1 MIYLIDPY
9 GNIETGHFWKV
20 TSDFYNAL
28 SLLNLEFI
36 LLTPTPDVEIK
47 DHEGELSSTCAARQ
61 AIPTVIEDRIQYF
74 EDFLILLNMKRERTV
89 VIFTWLPSNTN
100 EFYEAFF
107 SRVNNSNISFFG
119 ISTLK
124 SSSVINYNENYS
136 FDLQE
141 TFNKYENC
149 KVIWIW
155 HEPNM
160 IEGIGKKL
168 RRLPEF
174 HSNKLDFKFLIDSE
188 DEISLNFY
196 GGLSSFRGL
205 GEILLIALFNPSL
218 SVKIKGYGFSKFKV
232 WRPTKYKLFRY
243 SKWQKSPFVAVFI
256 AVMSLV
262 VSILRY
268 LPNVKF
274 DARPFGSEE
283 EFLIAISNS
292 KFVFVGCKLPHSSGV
307 ALASLAAGVPVIWF
321 GTKGEAVRT
330 LVNAV
335 PEGLIRY
342 HEIFVPGRIKKK
354 LKSSSIS
361 GSKMIHSW
369 ESMVEEIGYVKEY
382 L

>member
-1 MIYLIDPY
+1 
-9 GNIETGHFWKV
+9 
-20 TSDFYNAL
+20 
-28 SLLNLEFI
+28 LLNLEFT
-36 LLTPTPDVEIK
+36 LLSPTPDVEIK
-47 DHEGELSSTCAARQ
+47 DHEGGISSTCVARQ
-61 AIPTVIEDRIQYF
+61 AIPTVLEDRIQHF
-74 EDFLILLNMKRERTV
+74 EDFLFLLNMKRERTV

-107 SRVNNSNISFFG
+107 SRVTNSNISFFG

-124 SSSVINYNENYS
+124 SSSVINYDENYS
-136 FDLQE
+136 FELQE

-174 HSNKLDFKFLIDSE
+174 HSNTIDHKFSIASDN
-188 DEISLNFY
+188 EISLNFY

-218 SVKIKGYGFSKFKV
+218 SVKIKGYGFSKFKI

-243 SKWQKSPFVAVFI
+243 SKWQKSPGIAVLI
-256 AVMSLV
+256 AVMSLAI
-262 VSILRY
+262 STLRH
-268 LPNVKF
+268 LPNVRF
-274 DARPFGSEE
+274 DATPFESEE

-321 GTKGEAVRT
+321 GVKGEAVRT
-330 LVNAV
+330 LANAI

-342 HEIFVPGRIKKK
+342 HEIFIPGRIKRK
-354 LKSSSIS
+354 LKNSSVS
-361 GSKMIHSW
+361 GSKIIHSW
-369 ESMVEEIGYVKEY
+369 ESMVKEIGYVKEY
-382 L
+382 LEDSFK